1 MPTIE
6 ATKPSVMTAQA
17 ILRRVLAHS
26 RRSSIEPGCPE
37 KPCTRCADV
46 HLDHVTRLVAAGRPI
61 EFALPAFPTKSP
73 NPAKVLG
80 IHPDLAE
87 ELALRFLADLCRD
100 IEKIYAPGAA
110 VVICSDGRVFEKL
123 IKVSDDVITTYQRG
137 IRELVDRIDPS
148 RLRLFTL
155 EEEWPGLT
163 HDEMRAEVDRRY
175 GESLDELRTTLKS
188 DDHGLAT
195 YRGIVRFLLD
205 DVWHEDYRGSRSALQ
220 RDCRARAYA
229 VVARSRAWG
238 RLVDQRFPDAVRLS
252 IHPQPCGSPKIGIML
267 AATDDVWLTPWHA
280 VAVRRD
286 DAVTLMK
293 RAEARA
299 AGARLITVDG
309 RPSHYQFSSAPV
321 PQATRYVT
329 ALRCAQ

>member
-1 MPTIE
+1 MPPVA
-6 ATKPSVMTAQA
+6 ATMPSIKTARA
-17 ILRRVLAHS
+17 LLDHVLVYS
-26 RRSSIEPGCPE
+26 RRSSVGPRCPD
-37 KPCTRCADV
+37 KPCRRCADAHV
-46 HLDHVTRLVAAGRPI
+46 DHVARLVAAERPI

-87 ELALRFLADLCRD
+87 ELALRFLAELCRD
-100 IEKIYAPGAA
+100 IEKIYPPGAA
-110 VVICSDGRVFEKL
+110 VTICSDGRVFENL
-123 IKVSDDVITTYQRG
+123 IKVSDEVITSYQQG
-137 IRELVDRIDPS
+137 IRELVNQIDPD

-155 EEEWPGLT
+155 EEVWPGLS
-163 HDEMRAEVDRRY
+163 HDEMRAKIDRLY
-175 GESLDELRTTLKS
+175 GEDLEALRATLKA
-188 DDHGLAT
+188 DDNGLAA

-205 DVWHEDYRGSRSALQ
+205 DLWHDGYHGSRSALQ

-229 VVARSRAWG
+229 VVARSRAWSA
-238 RLVDQRFPDAVRLS
+238 LLNDRFPDAVRLS
-252 IHPQPCGSPKIGIML
+252 IHPQPCGSSKIGIML

-280 VAVRRD
+280 VAVRQGD
-286 DAVTLMK
+286 TVTLMK

-299 AGARLITVDG
+299 AGARLVKVDG
-309 RPSHYQFSSAPV
+309 RPSHYQLSTAEV